1 MLTDR
6 ALEVGYKLLD
16 KVPSLCLRVETVVQ
30 LLRVVRFGRA
40 PSQTLYSDRS
50 FVRCAVNDSER

>member
-16 KVPSLCLRVETVVQ
+16 KVPPLCVRMAIVQPLRV
-30 LLRVVRFGRA
+30 LLSVRVLF
-40 PSQTLYSDRS
+40 QILYSDRS
-50 FVRCAVNDSER
+50 SVRCVDNDSER